1 MTTLEKKPIN
11 VKVNSELKTE
21 AEKLFNELGLT
32 MTSAI
37 TVFLQQS
44 VSNQAIPFQIKK
56 PNAETLKAIKDI
68 EDGNLEGGFSSVK
81 DLLEN
86 LNAWYL
92 LHIKI

>member
-1 MTTLEKKPIN
+1 MTTLEKKTIN

-56 PNAETLKAIKDI
+56 PNTETLKAITDI
-68 EDGNLEGGFSSVK
+68 EEGNLEGGFSSVK
-81 DLLEN
+81 DLLED
-86 LNAWYL
+86 LNA
-92 LHIKI
+92 

>member
-68 EDGNLEGGFSSVK
+68 EGGNLEGGFSSVK
-81 DLLEN
+81 DLLED

>member
-1 MTTLEKKPIN
+1 MTALEKKPIN

-44 VSNQAIPFQIKK
+44 VSNQTIPFQIKK

-68 EDGNLEGGFSSVK
+68 EDVNLEGGFSSVK
-81 DLLEN
+81 DLLED
-86 LNAWYL
+86 LNA
-92 LHIKI
+92 